1 MDKYGNDFASELNKS
16 TRKRLNIEDNG
27 SEEEEDSES
36 DEEED
41 EEGELVTPEVDAQ
54 IMKTIA
60 MIREKNPLV
69 YDSTVQHFSGMFVC
83 RIHSL

>member
-1 MDKYGNDFASELNKS
+1 MEKYGSEFASELNKS
-16 TRKRLNIEDNG
+16 TRKRLNIEQDVT
-27 SEEEEDSES
+27 SEEDSES

-60 MIREKNPLV
+60 MIREKNPMV
-69 YDSTVQHFSGMFVC
+69 YDSNIQHFSGKIHDV
-83 RIHSL
+83 IHSFY